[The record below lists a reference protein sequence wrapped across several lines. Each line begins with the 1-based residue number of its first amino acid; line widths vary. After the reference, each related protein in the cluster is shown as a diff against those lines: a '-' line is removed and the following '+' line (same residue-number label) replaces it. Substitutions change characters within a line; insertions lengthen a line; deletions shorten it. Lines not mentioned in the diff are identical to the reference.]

1 MVATK
6 EVQPWQTGTSGQRRA
21 SLADRITNLL
31 AVCYDLTGPQSGGSM
46 FKAVTPKVDIEA
58 LEQAQLAFWRE
69 RDIFHRS
76 MEERK
81 GGRTYVFYEGPPTA
95 NGRPGTHHVLAR
107 AFKDMFP
114 RYQTMTGAYVLRKG
128 GWDTHGLPVEIEVEK
143 ELGLKHKHEI
153 EEYGIA
159 EFNQKCRE
167 SVFRYIQEWERL
179 TERIAF
185 WVDLDHAYITYTNDY
200 IQSVWWIL
208 RQFWDKGLLYQ
219 GYKVVPYCARC
230 GTPLSTHE
238 VSLGYEEVADP
249 SVFVRFAVKD
259 QPGTY
264 FLAWT
269 TTPWTLPGNAALAV
283 NRYELYVMVEGPTD
297 DGKGKER
304 LILAQAL
311 MNKALKNARN
321 YTIVREM
328 KGEEL
333 LGMRY
338 EPLFRFLPIEQDYAY
353 VIHGDFVSMEDGSG
367 IVHIA
372 PAFGAEDME
381 VGQEYGLPVIQTV
394 KPDGAFI
401 DAVRPWAGMWVK
413 DADPLVAQDLRSRG
427 LLYRTEDYIHDYPFC
442 WRCHTPLL
450 YYARETWYIESTRYR
465 DKMIELNQ
473 TINWV
478 PEHIKTGRFGN
489 WLEELRDWALGRE
502 RYWGTALPVWR
513 CDNPDCDHMHCIG
526 SVAELSELSGQDLSN
541 LDLHRPY
548 VDEVTFACPDC
559 GGTMRR
565 VPELIDVWFD
575 SGAMAVAQWGYP
587 FENQEMFKEQFPAD
601 YICEA
606 VDQTRGW
613 FFSQH
618 AIASMLF
625 ESVNFKNCICL
636 GHILDEQGR
645 KMSKSLGNIVE
656 PWSVLDKYGADA
668 FRWYMY
674 TAAPPGESR
683 RFSVE
688 LVGEVVR
695 NFYLTL
701 WNVYSFFVTYANI
714 DGFDPRWEPVPMAE
728 RDPLDRWILSE
739 LQALAR
745 EVTDAYETYDVP
757 RATRPIERFVDSLSN
772 WYLRRSRRRFWKS
785 ESDTDK
791 LAAYQTLYDCL
802 ATVARLLAPSMPFLS
817 EAIYRN
823 LVAEVYPD
831 EPESVHLAQ
840 WPTPDAALIDE
851 KLMSDMGLA
860 QRLVSL
866 GHAARN
872 SANLKVR
879 QPLAEAVF
887 VVRYSGERSVVQA
900 LAGTIAEELN
910 VKAVRV
916 ADSAEGM
923 ISYSLNPLPQALGR
937 TLKGDFPKVQKA
949 LREGAPED
957 VQRWAK
963 ALRAGETITVEVDG
977 QTYSIAP
984 DQCEV
989 QQSAAAGYTLAEEY
1003 GYLAALSTNLTEDL
1017 LREGMAREFVRRVQM
1032 LRKEADFDISD
1043 HITVTY
1049 QASDGLRAAL
1059 RTFAD
1064 YIQRETLADAL
1075 TEGTPAS
1082 GAQRGEFSFDSETV
1096 MVGVRRA

>member
-1 MVATK
+1 
-6 EVQPWQTGTSGQRRA
+6 
-21 SLADRITNLL
+21 
-31 AVCYDLTGPQSGGSM
+31 M
-46 FKAVTPKVDIEA
+46 FKPVTPKVDIEA
-58 LEQAQLAFWRE
+58 LEEEQLAFWRE
-69 RDIFHRS
+69 RDIFRRS
-76 MEERK
+76 MKERE
-81 GGRTYVFYEGPPTA
+81 GGRVYVFYEGPPTA

-114 RYQTMTGAYVLRKG
+114 RYHTMNGAYVLRKG

-153 EEYGIA
+153 EAYGIA
-159 EFNQKCRE
+159 EFNRKCRE
-167 SVFRYIQEWERL
+167 SVFRYIKDWERL

-185 WVDLDHAYITYTNDY
+185 WVDLENAYITYENDY

-208 RQFWDKGLLYQ
+208 RQLWDKGMLYQ

-249 SVFVRFAVKD
+249 SVFVRFAVKGE
-259 QPGTY
+259 PGTY
-264 FLAWT
+264 FLVWT

-283 NRYELYVMVEGPTD
+283 NRRETYVMVEGPAA
-297 DGKGKER
+297 DGQGTER

-311 MNKALKNARN
+311 LDKALNDPRA
-321 YTIVREM
+321 YTVVREM
-328 KGEEL
+328 EGEDL

-338 EPLFRFLPIEQDYAY
+338 EPLYTFLPLEQDHAY
-353 VIHGDFVSMEDGSG
+353 VLHGDFVSMEDGSG

-372 PAFGAEDME
+372 PAFGADDMD
-381 VGQEYGLPVIQTV
+381 VGREYGLPVIQTV

-401 DAVRPWAGMWVK
+401 DAVTPWAGMWVK
-413 DADPLVAQDLRSRG
+413 DADPLIKKDLKARG
-427 LLYRTEDYIHDYPFC
+427 LLYKAENYVHNYPFC

-465 DKMIELNQ
+465 DKMIALNQ

-478 PEHIKTGRFGN
+478 PAHIKDGRFGN

-502 RYWGTALPVWR
+502 RYWGTPLPVWV
-513 CDNPDCDHMHCIG
+513 CENPACGHKHCVG
-526 SVAELSELSGQDLSN
+526 GVAELEELSGQDLSQ

-548 VDEVTFACPDC
+548 VDEITFPCAQC

-575 SGAMAVAQWGYP
+575 SGAMAAAQWGYP
-587 FENQEMFKEQFPAD
+587 YKNQKMFAQQFPAD

-618 AIASMLF
+618 AIAAMTF
-625 ESVNFKNCICL
+625 ESVNFKNCISL

-656 PWSVLDKYGADA
+656 PWSVLEKYGADA

-674 TAAPPGESR
+674 TAGPPGEPR

-695 NFYLTL
+695 TFYLTL
-701 WNVYSFFVTYANI
+701 WNVYSFFVTYANL
-714 DGFDPRWEPVPMAE
+714 DGFDPRTPPVPLAE

-739 LQALAR
+739 MHALVR
-745 EVTDAYETYDVP
+745 EVTQGYETYDVP
-757 RATRPIERFVDSLSN
+757 RTTRPIEAFVDGLSN

-785 ESDTDK
+785 ESDADK
-791 LAAYQTLYDCL
+791 LAAYQTLYECL
-802 ATVARLLAPSMPFLS
+802 VTLAKLLAPTMPFLS
-817 EAIYRN
+817 EAMYRN
-823 LVAEVYPD
+823 LVVIADPSA
-831 EPESVHLAQ
+831 PESVHLAF
-840 WPTPDAALIDE
+840 WPAHGEALIDE
-851 KLMSDMGLA
+851 KLMADMRLA
-860 QRLVSL
+860 QKLVSL

-872 SANLKVR
+872 SAGIKVR

-887 VVRYSGERSVVQA
+887 VVRYSAEREVVRD
-900 LAGTIAEELN
+900 LAATIAEELN

-916 ADSAEGM
+916 AESAEAM
-923 ISYSLNPLPQALGR
+923 VSYSLNPLPQVLARVLR
-937 TLKGDFPKVQKA
+937 GDFPKVQRA
-949 LREGAPED
+949 LREGAPAD

-963 ALRAGETITVEVDG
+963 ALLAGETISVEVDG
-977 QTYSIAP
+977 QSYAITP
-984 DQCEV
+984 EQCEV
-989 QQSAAAGYTLAEEY
+989 VQSAVAGYAVAEEY
-1003 GYLAALSTNLTEDL
+1003 GYVAALATTLTEDL
-1017 LREGMAREFVRRVQM
+1017 IQEGLAREFVRRVQS
-1032 LRKEADFDISD
+1032 LRKDADFAISD
-1043 HITVTY
+1043 RITITY
-1049 QASDGLRAAL
+1049 QASNRLRDAVRA
-1059 RTFAD
+1059 FAEV
-1064 YIQRETLADAL
+1064 IQRETLADAL
-1075 TEGTPAS
+1075 VES
-1082 GAQRGEFSFDSETV
+1082 GPEAGAHSAAFEFDGETV
-1096 MVGVRRA
+1096 TIGVRRGTHE

>member
-1 MVATK
+1 
-6 EVQPWQTGTSGQRRA
+6 
-21 SLADRITNLL
+21 
-31 AVCYDLTGPQSGGSM
+31 M
-46 FKAVTPKVDIEA
+46 FKPVTPKVDINA
-58 LEQAQLAFWRE
+58 LEQEQLAFWRE
-69 RDIFHRS
+69 RNVFQRTMD
-76 MEERK
+76 ERK
-81 GGRTYVFYEGPPTA
+81 GGRNYVFFEGPPTA

-114 RYQTMTGAYVLRKG
+114 RYHTMNGAFVLRKG

-143 ELGLKHKHEI
+143 ELGLTHKREI

-159 EFNQKCRE
+159 EFNAKCRE
-167 SVFRYIQEWERL
+167 SVFRYIKEWERL

-185 WVDLDHAYITYTNDY
+185 WVDLDNAYVTYTNEY

-230 GTPLSTHE
+230 GTPLSSHE

-283 NRYELYVMVEGPTD
+283 GRRMDYVMVEGPSE
-297 DGKGKER
+297 DGAGIER
-304 LILAQAL
+304 LILGKPL
-311 MNKALKNARN
+311 MDKALKHPEA
-321 YTIVREM
+321 YTVVKEM

-333 LGMRY
+333 LGMHY
-338 EPLFRFLPIEQDYAY
+338 EPLYRFLPVEQDYSY

-372 PAFGAEDME
+372 PAFGADDME
-381 VGQEYGLPVIQTV
+381 VGREYGLPVLQTV
-394 KPDGAFI
+394 DPEGKFI
-401 DAVRPWAGMWVK
+401 DQVEAWAGMWVK
-413 DADPLVAQDLRSRG
+413 DADPLIKEDLRARG
-427 LLYRTEDYIHDYPFC
+427 LLYKAEDYVHNYPFC

-450 YYARETWYIESTRYR
+450 YYARETWYIETTRYR

-478 PEHIKTGRFGN
+478 PEHIKNGRFGK

-502 RYWGTALPVWR
+502 RYWGTPLPVWV
-513 CDNPDCDHMHCIG
+513 CENPDCHHMHCIG
-526 SVAELSELSGQDLSN
+526 SVAELEELSGQDLAD

-548 VDEVTFACPDC
+548 VDEVTFPCPKC
-559 GGTMRR
+559 GSTMRR

-575 SGAMAVAQWGYP
+575 SGAMGVAQWGYP
-587 FENQEMFKEQFPAD
+587 FKNQEMFKQQFPAD
-601 YICEA
+601 FICEA

-613 FFSQH
+613 FYSQH
-618 AIASMLF
+618 AIAVMLF
-625 ESVNFKNCICL
+625 ESVNFKNCISL
-636 GHILDEQGR
+636 GHILDDQGR

-674 TAAPPGESR
+674 TAGPPGEPR

-714 DGFDPRWEPVPMAE
+714 DGFDPGMAKAPVAG

-739 LQALAR
+739 LHNLVR
-745 EVTDAYETYDVP
+745 EVTRAYETYDAP
-757 RATRPIERFVDSLSN
+757 GATRPIEVFVDRLSN
-772 WYLRRSRRRFWKS
+772 WYLRRSRRRFWKA
-785 ESDTDK
+785 ESDVDK
-791 LAAYQTLYDCL
+791 LAAYQTLYECL
-802 ATVARLLAPSMPFLS
+802 VTVAKLLAPSMPFLS
-817 EAIYRN
+817 EAMYRN
-823 LVAEVYPD
+823 LVAAVD
-831 EPESVHLAQ
+831 ASAPESVHLAM
-840 WPTPDAALIDE
+840 WPSYDAALIDQ
-851 KLMSDMGLA
+851 KVMDDMRLA

-879 QPLAEAVF
+879 QPLAEGVF
-887 VVRYSGERSVVQA
+887 VVRYPAEKPVVEA
-900 LAGTIAEELN
+900 LADTIAEELN
-910 VKAVRV
+910 IKAVRIV
-916 ADSAEGM
+916 DAAAEM
-923 ISYSLNPLPQALGR
+923 VSYSLNPLPQVLGR
-937 TLKGDFPKVQKA
+937 ALKGDFPKVQRA
-949 LREGAPED
+949 LREGDPAD
-957 VQRWAK
+957 VDRWAK
-963 ALRAGETITVEVDG
+963 ALLAGEAITVEVDG
-977 QTYSIAP
+977 ASYTITP

-989 QQSAAAGYTLAEEY
+989 VRSAAEGYAVAEDY
-1003 GYLAALSTNLTEDL
+1003 GYLVALATGLTPEL
-1017 LREGMAREFVRRVQM
+1017 VQEGLAREFVRRVQM

-1043 HITVTY
+1043 RITITY
-1049 QASDGLRAAL
+1049 QATEGLREAVQS
-1059 RTFAD
+1059 FAD
-1064 YIQRETLADAL
+1064 YIQHETLADAL
-1075 TEGTPAS
+1075 SEGAPVD
-1082 GAQRGEFSFDSETV
+1082 GAHSGEFSFDDESVTI
-1096 MVGVRRA
+1096 GVRRVS

>member
-1 MVATK
+1 
-6 EVQPWQTGTSGQRRA
+6 
-21 SLADRITNLL
+21 
-31 AVCYDLTGPQSGGSM
+31 M
-46 FKAVTPKVDIEA
+46 FETVTPKVDIEA
-58 LEQAQLAFWRE
+58 LEQEQLKFWRE
-69 RDIFHRS
+69 RDVFQRS
-76 MEERK
+76 MKERE
-81 GGRTYVFYEGPPTA
+81 GGRVYVFYEGPPTA

-114 RYQTMTGAYVLRKG
+114 RYHTMNGAYVLRKG

-153 EEYGIA
+153 EAYGIA
-159 EFNQKCRE
+159 EFNARCRD
-167 SVFRYIQEWERL
+167 SVFRYIKEWERL

-185 WVDLDHAYITYTNDY
+185 WVDLDNAYITYKNEY

-230 GTPLSTHE
+230 GTPLSSHE
-238 VSLGYEEVADP
+238 VAQGYEEVADP
-249 SVFVRFAVKD
+249 SVFVRFAVEGE
-259 QPGTY
+259 PGTY
-264 FLAWT
+264 FLVWT

-283 NRYELYVMVEGPTD
+283 NRRETYVMVEGPTP
-297 DGKGKER
+297 DGQGTER

-311 MNKALKNARN
+311 LDKALSDATQ
-321 YTIVREM
+321 YTVVREM
-328 KGEEL
+328 KGEAL

-338 EPLFRFLPIEQDYAY
+338 EPLYRFVPIEQDYAY

-372 PAFGAEDME
+372 PAFGADDME
-381 VGQEYGLPVIQTV
+381 VGRKYDLPVIQTV
-394 KPDGAFI
+394 QADGTFI
-401 DAVRPWAGMWVK
+401 DAVQPWAGVWVK
-413 DADPLVAQDLRSRG
+413 DADPQIKADLEARG
-427 LLYRTEDYIHDYPFC
+427 LLYKTEEYVHNYPFC
-442 WRCHTPLL
+442 WRCKTPLL
-450 YYARETWYIESTRYR
+450 YYARETWYIETTRYR

-478 PEHIKTGRFGN
+478 PAHIKDGRFGN
-489 WLEELRDWALGRE
+489 WLADLRDWALGRE
-502 RYWGTALPVWR
+502 RYWGTPLPVWK

-526 SVAELSELSGQDLSN
+526 GVGELEELSGQGLSD

-548 VDEVTFACPDC
+548 VDEVTFPCPQC

-587 FENQEMFKEQFPAD
+587 YYNQEMFKQQFPAD

-618 AIASMLF
+618 AIATMLF
-625 ESVNFKNCICL
+625 ESVNFKNCISL

-656 PWSVLDKYGADA
+656 PWSVLEKYGADA

-674 TAAPPGESR
+674 TAGPPGEPK

-714 DGFDPRWEPVPMAE
+714 DGFDPQAEIVPVAE
-728 RDPLDRWILSE
+728 RDALDRWILSE
-739 LQALAR
+739 LHHLVR
-745 EVTDAYETYDVP
+745 EVTQGYETYDVP
-757 RATRPIERFVDSLSN
+757 RTTRPIEEFVDALSN
-772 WYLRRSRRRFWKS
+772 WYLRRSRRRFWKT

-791 LAAYQTLYDCL
+791 LAAYQTLYECL
-802 ATVARLLAPSMPFLS
+802 VVLSKLLAPTMPFLS

-823 LVAEVYPD
+823 LVTTVDAD
-831 EPESVHLAQ
+831 APESVHLAF
-840 WPTPDAALIDE
+840 WPQYNETLIDAT
-851 KLMSDMGLA
+851 LMDNMRLV
-860 QRLVSL
+860 QKLVSL

-872 SANLKVR
+872 SAGLKVR
-879 QPLAEAVF
+879 QPLAEALF
-887 VVRYSGERSVVQA
+887 VVRYSAERAVVDD
-900 LAGTIAEELN
+900 LARTIAEELN

-916 ADSAEGM
+916 IDSAEDM
-923 ISYSLNPLPQALGR
+923 VSYSLNPLPQVLGR
-937 TLKGDFPKVQKA
+937 ELKGDFPKVQRA
-949 LREGAPED
+949 LREGDPAD
-957 VQRWAK
+957 VERWAK
-963 ALRAGETITVEVDG
+963 ALLAGETITVEVDG
-977 QTYSIAP
+977 RKYRITP
-984 DQCEV
+984 EQCEV
-989 QQSAAAGYTLAEEY
+989 IQTAAEGYALAEDY
-1003 GYLAALSTNLTEDL
+1003 GYVAALATDLTEEL
-1017 LREGMAREFVRRVQM
+1017 VQEGLAREFVRRIQT

-1043 HITVTY
+1043 HIAVTY
-1049 QASDGLRAAL
+1049 QPTERLRAAVQA
-1059 RTFAD
+1059 FAA
-1064 YIQRETLADAL
+1064 YIQHETLADSLREAGV
-1075 TEGTPAS
+1075 ED
-1082 GAQRGEFSFDSETV
+1082 GAHSGEFSFDGESV
-1096 MVGVRRA
+1096 MIGVRRV